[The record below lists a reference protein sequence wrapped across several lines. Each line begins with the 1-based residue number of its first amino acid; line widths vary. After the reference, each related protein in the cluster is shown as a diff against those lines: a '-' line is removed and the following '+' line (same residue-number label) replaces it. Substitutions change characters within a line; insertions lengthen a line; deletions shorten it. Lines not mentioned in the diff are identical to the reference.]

1 VPLGPGDLV
10 LCSGTINRESTFEQR
25 VAAARAG
32 GFDGISLWGRDY
44 RAARDS
50 GSSDADLRTMLG
62 DNGLEVA
69 ELDLVWRWLPG
80 TADIRVPAALDTE
93 DIFSFEEGDLFA
105 IAESVGARS
114 VNAVDIFGGKWA
126 IPAATDSFAALCR
139 RAAEHGLLVHLEFL
153 PWSKIG
159 DLKTAWQIVR
169 DAGEP
174 NGGIA
179 VDAWHYFGSA
189 ANDLLLG
196 AIPGDKVTSIQ
207 LSDAPAV
214 AGPSFEPMHA
224 SLHERL
230 LPGDGSL
237 DLAALVECCSR
248 VNAKAPIGIEVFSD
262 SLHALDPTE
271 AGRLAGDSLR
281 KVIER
286 SRAER

>member
-10 LCSGTINRESTFEQR
+10 LCSGTINREATFEQR

-44 RAARDS
+44 RAARHS
-50 GSSDADLRTMLG
+50 GSSDADLRAMLG

-80 TADIRVPAALDTE
+80 TTDLHVPAALDTE
-93 DIFSFEEGDLFA
+93 DIFSFEESDLFA

-114 VNAVDIFGGKWA
+114 VNAVDIFGGKW
-126 IPAATDSFAALCR
+126 PVSAATDCFAALCR
-139 RAAEHGLLVHLEFL
+139 RAGEHGLLVHLEFL

-159 DLKTAWQIVR
+159 DLGTAWQIVR
-169 DAGEP
+169 DADEP

-179 VDAWHYFGSA
+179 VDSWHYFGSA
-189 ANDLLLG
+189 GNDLLLA

-207 LSDAPAV
+207 LSDAPAF
-214 AGPSFEPMHA
+214 AGPSFDPLHA

-237 DLAALVECCSR
+237 DLASLVRCCSSI
-248 VNAKAPIGIEVFSD
+248 NADAPIGIEVFSD
-262 SLHALDPTE
+262 SLHALDPAD
-271 AGRLAGDSLR
+271 AGRLAGESLR
-281 KVIER
+281 RVIEK
-286 SRAER
+286 

>member
-1 VPLGPGDLV
+1 VPLAPGDLV
-10 LCSGTINRESTFEQR
+10 LCSGTINRHATFEQR

-44 RAARDS
+44 RAARES
-50 GSSDADLRTMLG
+50 GSSDADLRAILG
-62 DNGLEVA
+62 DNGLAVA

-80 TADIRVPAALDTE
+80 TADLHVPAALDTE
-93 DIFSFEEGDLFA
+93 DIFSFEESHLFA

-114 VNAVDIFGGKWA
+114 VNAVDIFGGRWDVG
-126 IPAATDSFAALCR
+126 AATDCFAALCR

-159 DLKTAWQIVR
+159 DLETAWRIVR

-179 VDAWHYFGSA
+179 VDSWHYSGSA
-189 ANDLLLG
+189 GSDPLL
-196 AIPGDKVTSIQ
+196 ASIPGDRVTSIQ

-214 AGPSFEPMHA
+214 AGPSSDPLHA

-230 LPGDGSL
+230 LPGDGCL
-237 DLAALVECCSR
+237 DLTSLVECCSR
-248 VNAKAPIGIEVFSD
+248 INAKAPIGVEVFSD

-271 AGRLAGDSLR
+271 AGRLAGESLR
-281 KVIER
+281 RLIER
-286 SRAER
+286 SRVER